1 MFVVFIGIRET
12 ALTDYVYSE
21 KAYEETQ
28 SDPAYA
34 AWIPLFGSAYAPLMG
49 ILGGGFYCHNMSLSI
64 VANAKHP
71 EHNNRNILAGFF
83 LVFLTY
89 SVIGVT
95 GIYGFTGSNF
105 EAFQPSVN
113 MIQ

>member
-1 MFVVFIGIRET
+1 M
-12 ALTDYVYSE
+12 YSH
-21 KAYEETQ
+21 KAYEESQ
-28 SDPAYA
+28 SDSDYA
-34 AWIPLFGSAYAPLMG
+34 AWIPLFGTAYAPLMG

-95 GIYGFTGSNF
+95 GVYGFTGSNF
-105 EAFQPSVN
+105 EAF
-113 MIQ
+113 